1 MPLITKY
8 EFEAPEEGI
17 KLLILAAV
25 HGNETAGTKACN
37 RLMAELNSGMVTLKK
52 GFLTIVPVCNPEAYR
67 KDVRCVE
74 ENLNRVMTFHENP
87 QTYEQRLANEIC
99 PLIKRNRVTLDL
111 HSTHCPGDVPFAFCD
126 YPDKYNQT
134 LINALDV
141 EYVLEGWPE
150 IYGKQQQI
158 TDYSTEH
165 CAHAYGKTAT
175 TLECGYHKAPEAAE
189 LAYRAIAGTLA
200 AFGMIDGELP
210 LSRRKQRIRM
220 DSFVIKEREG
230 KLCRAYKHL
239 DKISKGERLAVY
251 DDGEAL
257 YAPDDGYILLPNLEA
272 DLGTEWYYL
281 GSAI

>member
-1 MPLITKY
+1 MSLITKY

-99 PLIKRNRVTLDL
+99 PLIKRSRVTLDL
-111 HSTHCPGDVPFAFCD
+111 HSTHCPGDVPFVFCD

-150 IYGKQQQI
+150 IYGRQQQI

-165 CAHAYGKTAT
+165 CAHVYGKTAT

-189 LAYRAIAGTLA
+189 LAYRAIVGTLA
-200 AFGMIDGELP
+200 AFGMTDGELP
-210 LSRRKQRIRM
+210 FSCRKQRIRM